1 MPTRIK
7 WNDIEAIWNADAAKW
22 ETPEV
27 PVLGLGLTEE
37 GKSYNRA
44 QYIVHMGN
52 TQALHLRDTLGV
64 EILEQEGPAPNYK
77 PGRIY

>member
-7 WNDIEAIWNADAAKW
+7 WHGIEAIWNADAAIW

-37 GKSYNRA
+37 GKSYDRA
-44 QYIVHMGN
+44 QYVPHMGN
-52 TQALHLRDTLGV
+52 TQAIHLQDTLGV
-64 EILEQEGPAPNYK
+64 EILEQEGPDPDDK
-77 PGRIY
+77 PGTIY